1 MTSDKC
7 EVYGV
12 LGPPKT
18 QPRSLDFEKV
28 RGWKLS
34 GRKGRGEK
42 FSPESLSNLSINDQT
57 KNGDEVALETENSL
71 EQRIHTG
78 KEIQNEFTIFSHCLI
93 LQSEFNRNLTVF
105 SFRIQREEKYHNER
119 KTFEGL

>member
-18 QPRSLDFEKV
+18 QPRTLDFEKI
-28 RGWKLS
+28 RGWKVS

-42 FSPESLSNLSINDQT
+42 FCPESLSNLSINDQT
-57 KNGDEVALETENSL
+57 KNGDEVGIQPENSL
-71 EQRIHTG
+71 EQSIDTG
-78 KEIQNEFTIFSHCLI
+78 KEIQNQFTIFNHYL
-93 LQSEFNRNLTVF
+93 
-105 SFRIQREEKYHNER
+105 
-119 KTFEGL
+119 

>member
-1 MTSDKC
+1 MINTTNNKIFILKVDKLQHNRMTKMTSDEC

-28 RGWKLS
+28 RGWKVS

-78 KEIQNEFTIFSHCLI
+78 KEIQNQFTIYSYYL
-93 LQSEFNRNLTVF
+93 
-105 SFRIQREEKYHNER
+105 
-119 KTFEGL
+119 

>member
-78 KEIQNEFTIFSHCLI
+78 KEIQNQFIIYSYYLFFAIGIQPKL
-93 LQSEFNRNLTVF
+93 NRF
-105 SFRIQREEKYHNER
+105 FIQDSTRGKIS
-119 KTFEGL
+119 